1 MNIDDLKLTQLYLN
15 QRKVNEIGEWL
26 DDNSIQNTI
35 ISVIHYDNQFYI
47 VDGHTRCFVAFNA
60 GITEIPIELYDIDP
74 NSVEMKLYIECMKW
88 CEENDI
94 HHISDLSS
102 RIVDETS
109 FKQLWINKCK
119 AEMELLE
126 DIEDI
131 NMAE

>member
-60 GITEIPIELYDIDP
+60 GITQIPNEIYDIDP
-74 NSVEMKLYIECMKW
+74 NSVEMKLYFECMKW
-88 CEENDI
+88 CKDSNI
-94 HHISDLSS
+94 RHISDLST
-102 RIVDETS
+102 RIVPEDS
-109 FKQLWINKCK
+109 FNQLWINKCK
-119 AEMELLE
+119 TEVAFLTRGIL
-126 DIEDI
+126 
-131 NMAE
+131 

>member
-74 NSVEMKLYIECMKW
+74 NSVELKLYIECMKW

>member
-60 GITEIPIELYDIDP
+60 GITQIPIEIYDIDP

-88 CEENDI
+88 CRDSNI
-94 HHISDLSS
+94 RHISDLST
-102 RIVDETS
+102 RIVPEDS
-109 FKQLWINKCK
+109 YNQLWINKCK
-119 AEMELLE
+119 TEVAFLTRGIL
-126 DIEDI
+126 
-131 NMAE
+131 